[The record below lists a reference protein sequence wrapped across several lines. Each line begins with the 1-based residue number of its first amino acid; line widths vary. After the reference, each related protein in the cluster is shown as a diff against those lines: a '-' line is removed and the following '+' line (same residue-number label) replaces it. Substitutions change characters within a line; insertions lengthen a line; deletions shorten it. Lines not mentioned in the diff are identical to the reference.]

1 MLHKERE
8 DDESKN
14 MFHQMLNATTTPN
27 NYLRYGTPKHHYIEV
42 QFQRL
47 IKLPNKMCLAF
58 NWMDIESKSLYRCNT
73 H

>member
-14 MFHQMLNATTTPN
+14 MFHQMFNATTTPN
-27 NYLRYGTPKHHYIEV
+27 NYLRYGTPKHHYIEI

-47 IKLPNKMCLAF
+47 IRLPNEISPVCFL
-58 NWMDIESKSLYRCNT
+58 II
-73 H
+73 